1 MENLRGITLM
11 VASMAIFT
19 LADISIKQVAGEIP
33 IGQIMFT
40 AGFGGVVIF
49 GIVLWIKGIPLFARD
64 LFTRV
69 IILRNLGEV
78 FGSFGIMYALTLMPL
93 STVSSI
99 MQAAPLVVTMGAA
112 LFLRETVGWRR
123 WSAILTGFA
132 GVLLVVRP
140 GFDGFQPAA
149 LIAIIGVAGQ
159 AMRDLATRAASARI
173 PSLRIGFYGLLA
185 LSLLGVGTMLVGRP
199 PVVPSLNALPWLV
212 LFIIVGTLGYHL
224 LNLAL
229 QQGDVAA
236 IIPYRYSRILFGIAA
251 GIVIFNESVDHLT
264 LIGAAIIV
272 GSGLF
277 VFGRER
283 KRRNPA

>member
-1 MENLRGITLM
+1 MQNLRGIALM
-11 VASMAIFT
+11 VAAMAVFT
-19 LADISIKQVAGEIP
+19 IADICIKQVAGEIP

-40 AGFGGVVIF
+40 SGLGGVVIF
-49 GIVLWIKGIPLFARD
+49 GIALKLKGIPMFARD
-64 LFTRV
+64 LYSPV
-69 IILRNLGEV
+69 IMSRNVGEV
-78 FGSFGIMYALTLMPL
+78 FGSFGIMYALTLIPL
-93 STVSSI
+93 SSVASI

-112 LFLRETVGWRR
+112 LFLREKVGWRR

-149 LIAIIGVAGQ
+149 LIAVIGVAGQ
-159 AMRDLATRAASARI
+159 ALRDLSTRVASNRI

-185 LSLLGVGTMLVGRP
+185 LSLLGLALMIVGTA
-199 PVVPSLNALPWLV
+199 PVIPSGNAAIWLV
-212 LFIIVGTLGYHL
+212 IFIFVGTLGYHM

-229 QQGDVAA
+229 QNGDVAA
-236 IIPYRYSRILFGIAA
+236 IIPYRYSRILFGITA
-251 GIVIFNESVDHLT
+251 GVLIFDESVDHFT

-277 VFGRER
+277 VFKRER